1 MALIIGITGGIG
13 SGKTAATDYFAAQ
26 GIEIVD
32 ADVVARTAVEPQ
44 SNALNLI
51 AQRYGDT
58 ILNSNGSL
66 NRRQLRSIIFDDT
79 NERQWLE
86 ALLHP
91 LINQAIV
98 TQLQTA
104 QSPYAILVSPLL
116 LESTQHQLV
125 DRILVVD
132 VHPDTQITRAT
143 ARDNM
148 TTAKAQQIIAT
159 QISRAERQQKAD
171 DLVNNEGSLAQLH
184 NQLAQL
190 HQRYLTLTMQV

>member
-66 NRRQLRSIIFDDT
+66 NRRQLRNIIFDDT

-86 ALLHP
+86 TLLHP

-125 DRILVVD
+125 DRMLVID

-184 NQLAQL
+184 SQLAQL